1 MNIARPSLPQW
12 PVLAYALV
20 CLASLAVVGA
30 SGGAAGSD
38 HVTVEAATDEED
50 RGDLLRFAVS
60 LPDGD
65 NGTLAVE
72 GPEYSRRVRV
82 TDASGDGEV
91 SLRVNTYLANRSTP
105 SNEVYAAAGEDT
117 VTVRGGNDTGDS
129 PDERFGLGTYTV
141 APEGNAGE
149 RSASVTITAPGPWN
163 ATAFAAPAGR
173 ADRLTDRAAIERA
186 REAGWLTRTEG
197 VALNDTLVLRV
208 NASGVGGALAA
219 ESSPN
224 ETARFFAMQER
235 PGTAL
240 YWTNEDPDPH
250 GGTVILPLNET
261 RSTAAVAVPRKD
273 IYYLVVAT
281 DAIRAVPVESHDE
294 RVPCS
299 RLREGVFVPRFEFDG
314 EDRLNGEAFTE
325 PNGSGEFVLLEREA
339 TPIQR
344 HVDPIVVAA
353 RGNATVGGTTTLAPG
368 SQVTVRLTRGP
379 DNRTV
384 ASDTVR
390 VSQERRDPAGDGY
403 DPPGYAFRATFD
415 LRNATPGGVDV
426 RVAANGTT
434 LGTAQGELVGGVAAV
449 KLAGRDA
456 QSPERVRVTNATLPA
471 GGFLVVKADGRFLA
485 STDRLDPGTHENVS
499 VLLGDLDA
507 EKLEGATT
515 IRAFVAR
522 DTNGDGRYNVQ
533 YDRPYLDGP
542 VVVNDTLALDPAT
555 TTGTPG
561 TGGETATTDGE
572 SGTTQS
578 GVSSTATTAGT
589 GSGGTSAGTAPAE
602 TAGGRN
608 PTATTTRGDGPGFG
622 VTAVL
627 LALAV
632 AALGT
637 GVRRRRS

>member
-1 MNIARPSLPQW
+1 VVAC
-12 PVLAYALV
+12 ALV

-65 NGTLAVE
+65 NATLAVE

-117 VTVRGGNDTGDS
+117 VTVRGGNDTGDNRG
-129 PDERFGLGTYTV
+129 ERFGLGTYTV
-141 APEGNAGE
+141 APEGDAGE
-149 RSASVTITAPGPWN
+149 RSASVTVTAPGPWN
-163 ATAFAAPAGR
+163 ATAFVAPAGR

-186 REAGWLTRTEG
+186 RAAGWLTRSEE

-219 ESSPN
+219 ESGPN
-224 ETARFFAMQER
+224 ETSRFFAVQER

-240 YWTNEDPDPH
+240 YAINKHLGPEEPFT
-250 GGTVILPLNET
+250 ILRLNET
-261 RSTAAVAVPRKD
+261 RSTAVVATPRAD
-273 IYYLVVAT
+273 TYYIVVAT
-281 DAIRAVPVESHDE
+281 DAVRAVSAESRYG
-294 RVPCS
+294 RVPHS
-299 RLREGVFVPRFEFDG
+299 RLREQVFVPRFVFGG
-314 EDRLNGEAFTE
+314 EYRLNGEDFTE

-368 SQVTVRLTRGP
+368 SRVTVRLTRGP

-426 RVAANGTT
+426 SVTANETA

-449 KLAGRDA
+449 ELAGRDT
-456 QSPERVRVTNATLPA
+456 QSPNQVRVANATLPA
-471 GGFLVVKADGRFLA
+471 GGFLVVEADGRFLA

-499 VLLGDLDA
+499 VPLGDLDA
-507 EKLEGATT
+507 EKFDGATT
-515 IRAFVAR
+515 LRAFAAR

-542 VVVNDTLALDPAT
+542 IVVNDTLALDPAT
-555 TTGTPG
+555 PTGTPG

-578 GVSSTATTAGT
+578 GVPATATTAGT

-632 AALGT
+632 AALGA
-637 GVRRRRS
+637 GVRRR

>member
-1 MNIARPSLPQW
+1 MNVARPPLPRW
-12 PVLAYALV
+12 FVVACALV

-65 NGTLAVE
+65 NATLAVE

-91 SLRVNTYLANRSTP
+91 LLRVNTYLANRSAP
-105 SNEVYAAAGEDT
+105 PDEVYVAAGEDA
-117 VTVRGGNDTGDS
+117 VTVRGGNETDDS
-129 PDERFGLGTYTV
+129 AGGRFGLGTYTV
-141 APEGNAGE
+141 AHEGDAGE
-149 RSASVTITAPGPWN
+149 RSASVTVTAPGPWN
-163 ATAFAAPAGR
+163 ATAFVAPAGR
-173 ADRLTDRAAIERA
+173 ADRLTDRAAIERG
-186 REAGWLTRTEG
+186 REAGWLTRTDE

-208 NASGVGGALAA
+208 NASGVAGALAA
-219 ESSPN
+219 ESGPN

-240 YWTNEDPDPH
+240 YAINKHLGPEEPF
-250 GGTVILPLNET
+250 TVLRLNET
-261 RSTAAVAVPRKD
+261 RSTAVVAAPRAD
-273 IYYLVVAT
+273 TYYLVVAT
-281 DAIRAVPVESHDE
+281 DAVRTVSVESRDE
-294 RVPCS
+294 PVPHP
-299 RLREGVFVPRFEFDG
+299 RFREQLFVPRFAFDG
-314 EDRLNGEAFTE
+314 EYRLNGEDFTE
-325 PNGSGEFVLLEREA
+325 PNQSGEFVLLEREA

-368 SQVTVRLTRGP
+368 SRVTIRLTRGP

-415 LRNATPGGVDV
+415 LRNATPGGIDV
-426 RVAANGTT
+426 RVTANETA

-449 KLAGRDA
+449 ELAGRDA
-456 QSPERVRVTNATLPA
+456 QSPDQVRVANATLPA
-471 GGFLVVKADGRFLA
+471 GGFLVVEADGRFLA
-485 STDRLDPGTHENVS
+485 STDRLNPGTHENVS
-499 VLLGDLDA
+499 VPLGDLDA
-507 EKLEGATT
+507 EKLEGPTT
-515 IRAFVAR
+515 IRAFAAR
-522 DTNGDGRYNVQ
+522 DANGDGRYNVQ

-555 TTGTPG
+555 PTRTPG

-572 SGTTQS
+572 SGATPGAGTTTRP
-578 GVSSTATTAGT
+578 GRPATATTAET
-589 GSGGTSAGTAPAE
+589 GSGGTSAGMTDE
-602 TAGGRN
+602 
-608 PTATTTRGDGPGFG
+608 DGPGFG
-622 VTAVL
+622 VATGL
-627 LALAV
+627 LALAG
-632 AALGT
+632 AALGAR
-637 GVRRRRS
+637 VRRRRS